1 MQQLEVQQPELQLLL
16 EWSRPED
23 DRRFTRAGVVSVVL
37 HLVVV
42 MALGMMPR
50 SAFVPA
56 KRPDPLLTRRQSTP
70 LIAPPRELTQT
81 APQRGK
87 VGRELNLENLMPRP
101 AVQARVSP
109 SPSTTRPAAPRE
121 GSPVPALPA
130 PPQIEAGEQT
140 EVARNLPPALGSST
154 ITPPPPPAERQQEK
168 PKLAFESPGAA
179 FGTPRTTP
187 GAIERPRATVDEAIR
202 AVARDGPRGGVVVGD
217 LGEGIGGL
225 GSAPNLPPSPA
236 RMGSNLE
243 LLSDPQGVDFRPYL
257 IRVLSAVRRNWM
269 AVIPETARLGQRGKV
284 VVQFAI
290 RRDGRVVKLVFAQ
303 EAGAG
308 AQSLDRAA
316 VASISASDPFPPL
329 PDEFKGEQIRLQL
342 GFLYNLRQ

>member
-1 MQQLEVQQPELQLLL
+1 MQQPELNILLD
-16 EWSRPED
+16 WRRPED
-23 DRRFTRAGVVSVVL
+23 DRRFARSGAGSLVL
-37 HLVVV
+37 HAVAVLLLT
-42 MALGMMPR
+42 AMPR
-50 SAFVPA
+50 SAFVPEL
-56 KRPDPLLTRRQSTP
+56 RPEPKVARRSTP

-87 VGRELNLENLMPRP
+87 VARELNLENLAPRP
-101 AVQARVSP
+101 PVQARVSP
-109 SPSTTRPAAPRE
+109 APSTTRPAAPRE
-121 GSPVPALPA
+121 GAPAPVLPA
-130 PPQIEAGEQT
+130 PPQIQSGEQPA
-140 EVARNLPPALGSST
+140 EMAKVLPPSLGSAT
-154 ITPPPPPAERQQEK
+154 VAPPPLPPVEREEK

-179 FGTPRTTP
+179 FGTPRSTP
-187 GAIERPRATVDEAIR
+187 GAIAPPRATVDEAIR

-217 LGEGIGGL
+217 LGEGLGGL
-225 GSAPNLPPSPA
+225 GSAPNLPPSPS

-269 AVIPETARLGQRGKV
+269 SVIPETARLGQRGKV

-290 RRDGRVVKLVFAQ
+290 RRDGRVAKLVFAM

-308 AQSLDRAA
+308 AQALDRAA

-329 PDEFKGEQIRLQL
+329 PDEFRGDQVRLQL
-342 GFLYNLRQ
+342 AFLYNLRQ